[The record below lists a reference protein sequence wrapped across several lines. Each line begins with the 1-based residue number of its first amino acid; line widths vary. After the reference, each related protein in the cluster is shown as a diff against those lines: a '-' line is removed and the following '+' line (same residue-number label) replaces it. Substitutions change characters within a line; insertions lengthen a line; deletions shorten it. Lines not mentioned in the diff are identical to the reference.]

1 MAITDVDLRDRII
14 LRINEE
20 NVKTTI
26 SSDGIISVADEAT
39 ARRMRTILLREDL
52 IPKNTSPWAFFDV
65 ERYSR
70 TDFEREIDVRRA
82 ITEEVKRH
90 LKALDDI
97 DDANVVVRIPEKAL
111 FESEQLPATA
121 TVVITP
127 APGSDISTNR
137 KKIEGIQK
145 MLRLAVPGLKDED
158 ITINNASGITLNDFE
173 GMKDADRL
181 TLIEKQQKF
190 IAKLERQYGANIL
203 TPLQKYTVK
212 TELEI

>member
-1 MAITDVDLRDRII
+1 M
-14 LRINEE
+14 
-20 NVKTTI
+20 
-26 SSDGIISVADEAT
+26 
-39 ARRMRTILLREDL
+39 LREDL

-137 KKIEGIQK
+137 KNRGY
-145 MLRLAVPGLKDED
+145 
-158 ITINNASGITLNDFE
+158 S
-173 GMKDADRL
+173 KDAQACGSR
-181 TLIEKQQKF
+181 IE
-190 IAKLERQYGANIL
+190 R
-203 TPLQKYTVK
+203 
-212 TELEI
+212 